1 MPETLLQKLT
11 AAVQC
16 IPVVPALSQTADPQR
31 QLASSFAEVPSVIL
45 HAAYLLHVFSFA

>member
-11 AAVQC
+11 AAVQY